1 MIENEIL
8 KLFPD
13 PILKYKLDDCKNLN
27 KDLEKYIYQLY
38 EGDTKGVERSNRG
51 GWHSKNFDLSKQNS
65 IQKKFATKVQD
76 YILNFFQQRQI
87 MTYLSNVHF
96 HLFLA
101 ITNWTFSD

>member
-38 EGDTKGVERSNRG
+38 
-51 GWHSKNFDLSKQNS
+51 
-65 IQKKFATKVQD
+65 
-76 YILNFFQQRQI
+76 
-87 MTYLSNVHF
+87 
-96 HLFLA
+96 
-101 ITNWTFSD
+101 